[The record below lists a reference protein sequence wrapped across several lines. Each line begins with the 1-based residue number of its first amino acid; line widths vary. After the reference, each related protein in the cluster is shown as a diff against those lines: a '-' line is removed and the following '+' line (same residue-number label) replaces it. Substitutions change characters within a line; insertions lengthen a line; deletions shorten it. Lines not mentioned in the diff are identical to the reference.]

1 MRPLATLGN
10 PWRPLATLGN
20 PWRPYAFIGIAF
32 ILSIDIIGLVMTCRR
47 SFLPGGTLGFDVFLV
62 FALVDVELVD
72 EELVCDDDVVRHI
85 RGLARLVE
93 ADGSEKPTQLLVGQ
107 AADRLPEALVYD
119 EGFFAHYLMVKLIDS
134 LSATPAGI
142 TPSALMA
149 SLSAVLLTL
158 ISTVR

>member
-1 MRPLATLGN
+1 MAS
-10 PWRPLATLGN
+10 LGN
-20 PWRPYAFIGIAF
+20 PWRPYTFIGIAF
-32 ILSIDIIGLVMTCRR
+32 ILSIDFIGLVITCRGP
-47 SFLPGGTLGFDVFLV
+47 FLSGSPLGLDIFLV

-72 EELVCDDDVVRHI
+72 EELVCYYDVVSHF

-93 ADGSEKPTQLLVGQ
+93 ADGSEEPTQLLVGQ